1 MELKEPVL
9 QKNLRNYDILTLKE
23 AIKESKKS
31 VGNGNHPFGAV
42 LADGN
47 GNIILYS
54 QNSVVTKGD
63 ATGHA
68 ETNLMRQASLLYNKK
83 FLESCTI
90 YSSAEPCVMCSGAIY
105 WTGVKR
111 LVYGLSESTLFKLT
125 GNDPANETL
134 QLPCRDVFKHSRLDI
149 EVIGPLIEDEA
160 KTAHEGF
167 WKS

>member
-1 MELKEPVL
+1 MNP
-9 QKNLRNYDILTLKE
+9 NLRNYDKKILQE

-31 VGNGNHPFGAV
+31 VKNGNHPFGAV
-42 LADGN
+42 LADEK
-47 GNIILYS
+47 GNILLHS

-68 ETNLMRQASLLYNKK
+68 ETNLMRQASLLYNKE
-83 FLESCTI
+83 FLETCTI

-105 WTGVKR
+105 WAGVKR
-111 LVYGLSESTLFKLT
+111 LVYGLNETTLFELT

-134 QLPCRDVFKHSRLDI
+134 QLPCREVFKHSRRDI
-149 EVIGPLIEDEA
+149 EVIGPLLENEA
-160 KTAHEGF
+160 KKAHEGF